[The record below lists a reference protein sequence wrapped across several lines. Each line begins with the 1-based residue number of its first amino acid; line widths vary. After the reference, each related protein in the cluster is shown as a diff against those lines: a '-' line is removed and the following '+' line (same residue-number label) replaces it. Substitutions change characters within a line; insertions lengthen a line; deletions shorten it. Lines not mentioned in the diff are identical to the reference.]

1 MPSILL
7 GLAGI
12 QARLLASG
20 KGKSTECPRADRRR
34 VFAVDCPRIIMRRIH
49 MVGQVST
56 LRLKPPYICISC
68 LTTVRRPLGDIVK
81 RGIRYTSSTVTA
93 QVKSDTECTDAAP
106 INKVP
111 HGIEPDFAVST
122 AAKPCKILL
131 GSSQTS
137 SESEGALS
145 TPEDSHVT
153 KHGTQITPEIRSVEN
168 GRQSANKD
176 NQKGLSKPK
185 LRKVKGRGHQS
196 IPGLKKAIH
205 LSISKSASEGQ
216 SNVSKGTD
224 KEQNLA
230 QTPSSKEV
238 SPVVHISASRRKTS
252 KKSRKLSRKEALT
265 VIKATNGLLDPDTS
279 RASNRPGLLNESR
292 KLSLKE
298 ALTTTEVTDGLL
310 DPDTSSDPSKTSTL
324 RRVSSNK
331 QRKLSN
337 LEQNQ
342 DHPEGSPRLSPRRGG
357 VKTYKIETIKAEEIK
372 FVPLDK
378 SNPPPPSLSYG
389 LERVLFNP
397 GVYHLRDPRSR
408 VYNFDPYLQ
417 SIMPVDEFDFS
428 ALKKYMT
435 SSEDKVLT
443 STATRQEKK
452 YTGSTSSMTTVLGHF
467 HYLLSYWR
475 PLNIS
480 KLSRGFPDK
489 LLTFTNLL
497 RAPAA
502 FFLRWKDG
510 TYAIDADKEFDSANI
525 LMMLGKSMEKL
536 LTLPTAEFEKY
547 RKANSDQLSEAELNE
562 PESFHYTAIGD
573 FLLRSQL
580 DAYDPRLP
588 GTGVFDLKTRAVFP
602 IRMDAANYRDGTGYE
617 IRSLYG
623 RFESYEREYYDMMRS
638 AFLKYSLQ
646 VRMGRMDGIFVAF
659 HNVERIFGF
668 QYISLPE
675 MDEVIHGQSDLTLGN
690 DEFKLSLQLLNR
702 VLDCATR
709 KFPRKSLRLFF
720 ETRESNTPFM
730 YIFAEPVTDDDIEK
744 IQESKKA
751 EIEEWERKALGLDH
765 DRPLEGIRDEVK
777 TGWENLQ
784 AKVEETVESDELGVS
799 ESNDDL
805 HGRNA
810 YTSPDNL
817 FESIALERT
826 LDGWSKHVIGKDP
839 EALEGLQAI
848 NKSED
853 VAMLGVN
860 SYLNL
865 EATCEVDSEQE
876 MLSDHGLADTEAED
890 DIRCSREEIETHSD
904 TLSAG
909 TCGALKIAREST
921 SIPEG
926 EPLLQ
931 HDAISGKV
939 KETSPSRA
947 KSSTQSS
954 PSAEKEI
961 LAMTLTIRNKV
972 NNKYVSRPVD
982 LISTDKW
989 SIEYAI
995 SEVPGNG
1002 RAYNLYQK
1010 SQRRRARALEKT
1022 CLDDR
1027 FVKLLRNVSR
1037 KGRNWRQKQDMID
1050 KKEPIKIL
1058 GDLGIN
1064 TNEVERSP

>member
-1 MPSILL
+1 
-7 GLAGI
+7 
-12 QARLLASG
+12 
-20 KGKSTECPRADRRR
+20 
-34 VFAVDCPRIIMRRIH
+34 MRRIH
-49 MVGQVST
+49 IVGQVST
-56 LRLKPPYICISC
+56 LRFKPPYICISC
-68 LTTVRRPLGDIVK
+68 LTTICHPLGDIAE
-81 RGIRYTSSTVTA
+81 RRIRYVSSTPAA
-93 QVKSDTECTDAAP
+93 QVKSGVEGTEAAP
-106 INKVP
+106 TNKVP
-111 HGIEPDFAVST
+111 RDIKPDFAAST
-122 AAKPCKILL
+122 ATKLCKILL
-131 GSSQTS
+131 SPSQTI
-137 SESEGALS
+137 SESEGAFS
-145 TPEDSHVT
+145 TSEDSCVA
-153 KHGTQITPEIRSVEN
+153 KNGTCIAPEIHSVED
-168 GRQSANKD
+168 GEQSANKN
-176 NQKGLSKPK
+176 NQKSLSKPK
-185 LRKVKGRGHQS
+185 LRKVKGRGRQS
-196 IPGLKKAIH
+196 MPGLEKAIH
-205 LSISKSASEGQ
+205 LPMSKSASKGEPNA
-216 SNVSKGTD
+216 SLSSKQTD
-224 KEQNLA
+224 REHDLA
-230 QTPSSKEV
+230 QTPPSTEE
-238 SPVVHISASRRKTS
+238 SPIDHPPTNRRKVL
-252 KKSRKLSRKEALT
+252 KKSRKLSRKGALT
-265 VIKATNGLLDPDTS
+265 AMKVTDGLPDSDTS
-279 RASNRPGLLNESR
+279 RASNRRRTSKKPRKLSRKEALATKVTDGLIDPHDNSASDRLEPERESR

-310 DPDTSSDPSKTSTL
+310 DPDTSSDPSKTPTL

-331 QRKLSN
+331 QRKLSS
-337 LEQNQ
+337 LEENQ
-342 DHPEGSPRLSPRRGG
+342 DHPEGPPLLPPRDG
-357 VKTYKIETIKAEEIK
+357 VKTYKIETIKAEEIE

-378 SNPPPPSLSYG
+378 LNPPPPSLSYG

-435 SSEDKVLT
+435 SSEDKVLA
-443 STATRQEKK
+443 STAATQNKK
-452 YTGSTSSMTTVLGHF
+452 YTGSTSSMTTALGHF
-467 HYLLSYWR
+467 HYLLSHWR

-502 FFLRWKDG
+502 IFLRWKDG

-562 PESFHYTAIGD
+562 PESFHYTTIGD

-580 DAYDPRLP
+580 DAHDPRLP

-623 RFESYEREYYDMMRS
+623 RFESFEREYYDMMRS

-702 VLDCATR
+702 VLDHATR
-709 KFPRKSLRLFF
+709 KFPQKSLRIFF

-765 DRPLEGIRDEVK
+765 DRPSESTRDEVT

-799 ESNDDL
+799 ESNDDI
-805 HGRNA
+805 HERNA
-810 YTSPDNL
+810 YTNPDN
-817 FESIALERT
+817 FCESIMPEKT
-826 LDGWSKHVIGKDP
+826 LDGWSEHAIGKDP
-839 EALEGLQAI
+839 ETLETLQTI

-860 SYLNL
+860 NHLNL
-865 EATCEVDSEQE
+865 EAACEVDSGQE
-876 MLSDHGLADTEAED
+876 MPPGHGLTSMEAED
-890 DIRCSREEIETHSD
+890 NIGCSREDSN
-904 TLSAG
+904 AQ
-909 TCGALKIAREST
+909 EST
-921 SIPEG
+921 SVPEG
-926 EPLLQ
+926 EPHPQ
-931 HDAISGKV
+931 QGTIGGKV
-939 KETSPSRA
+939 KETSLNRT

-954 PSAEKEI
+954 PSAQKEI

-972 NNKYVSRPVD
+972 NNKYVPRPVD
-982 LISTDKW
+982 LIATDKW

-1037 KGRNWRQKQDMID
+1037 KGRNWRLKQDMID

-1058 GDLGIN
+1058 GDLSTI
-1064 TNEVERSP
+1064 TNEAERSP